1 MAALS
6 LSLYLQ
12 GGGGGGGGSI
22 DLLRKLGLLFR
33 LRVAHSLAEQQPR
46 PAKHSRLAPAPSF
59 SISTGV
65 E

>member
-22 DLLRKLGLLFR
+22 DLPRKLFFR
-33 LRVAHSLAEQQPR
+33 RSVTHSLAEQQPR
-46 PAKHSRLAPAPSF
+46 SAKHSRLAPAPSF